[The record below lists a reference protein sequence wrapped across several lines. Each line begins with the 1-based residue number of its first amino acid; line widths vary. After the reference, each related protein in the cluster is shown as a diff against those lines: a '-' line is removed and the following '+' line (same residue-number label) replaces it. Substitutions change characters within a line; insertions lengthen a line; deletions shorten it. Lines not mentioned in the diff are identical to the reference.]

1 MSMSVPSGGDGDEPG
16 VLVEINTTP
25 LIDVMLVLLVMLI
38 ITIPIQM
45 HATKLDMPQQQ
56 NNPPP
61 PPVDPVVIDLYVD
74 FDGTITWNGTVVR
87 LGQLDRYFRIE
98 ANRPVQPEL
107 HLHANRLAKY
117 DTVLKVL
124 AAAQRQGM
132 VKIGFVGQ
140 GGV

>member
-1 MSMSVPSGGDGDEPG
+1 MSVPSGGGGDEPG
-16 VLVEINTTP
+16 VMVEINTTP

-45 HATKLDMPQQQ
+45 HATKLDMPQNQ

-61 PPVDPVVIDLYVD
+61 PKVDPVVIDLYVD

-87 LGQLDRYFRIE
+87 IGQLDRYFRIE

-107 HLHANRLAKY
+107 HLR
-117 DTVLKVL
+117 TVSRSTTPCSRCSQPRS
-124 AAAQRQGM
+124 ARAW
-132 VKIGFVGQ
+132 
-140 GGV
+140 